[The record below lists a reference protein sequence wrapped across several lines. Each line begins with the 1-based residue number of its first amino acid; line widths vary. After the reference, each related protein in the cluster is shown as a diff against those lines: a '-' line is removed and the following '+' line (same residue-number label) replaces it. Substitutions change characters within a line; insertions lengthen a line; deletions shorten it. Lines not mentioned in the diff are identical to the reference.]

1 MNSIEDGNATS
12 SPPNYATIS
21 PRIRI
26 FGHFAMLGQKTL
38 EGFDPVNNTV
48 LPHKCNE
55 AVVEPSQVS
64 KAASALVLQLHGGCS
79 LVTLTPD

>member
-1 MNSIEDGNATS
+1 
-12 SPPNYATIS
+12 
-21 PRIRI
+21 
-26 FGHFAMLGQKTL
+26 MLGQKTL